1 MLDRAENYAAER
13 YTNLTAREREI
24 ALLAMSGLRNKA
36 IAGDLRLCEGT
47 VKIHLHNIFQKLGIK
62 RRAALAEWVGANSQ
76 TIERECFGPWQAPRR
91 LNQNRVGS
99 D

>member
-24 ALLAMSGLRNKA
+24 ALLAVTGLRNKA

-62 RRAALAEWVGANSQ
+62 RRAALVEWCRGQRPDYQTRMLRSLAGAEASQ
-76 TIERECFGPWQAPRR
+76 PE
-91 LNQNRVGS
+91 
-99 D
+99 

>member
-24 ALLAMSGLRNKA
+24 ALLAVSGLRNKA

-62 RRAALAEWVGANSQ
+62 RRAALVEWCRGQQPDYQTRMLRSLAGAEASQ
-76 TIERECFGPWQAPRR
+76 PE
-91 LNQNRVGS
+91 
-99 D
+99 